1 MSQGVI
7 IFLRSDRLGLST
19 APAYPVYSHLTSE
32 LFSLRTLLTH
42 THICALKPKYTQPH
56 IQGYLKPCHRW
67 EMDVGILES
76 SIIAAV
82 TDDGIPLFCCCF
94 FFTSSFGLNLMCL
107 SENDKVGGLA
117 VSACALSRRVMVL
130 KWEMGGQVFGCNY
143 FSIPFSLLFL
153 MIALQSLSKIG

>member
-1 MSQGVI
+1 MVNLSQGVI
-7 IFLRSDRLGLST
+7 IFLCSDRLCLST

-82 TDDGIPLFCCCF
+82 MDDGIPLFCCCF
-94 FFTSSFGLNLMCL
+94 FFSSSFGLNLMCR

-117 VSACALSRRVMVL
+117 VSACALTRRVMVL
-130 KWEMGGQVFGCNY
+130 KWEMGGQVSFATIFPSRFPFF
-143 FSIPFSLLFL
+143 FS
-153 MIALQSLSKIG
+153 